1 MLHKPV
7 HYESQVPFDWAQM
20 LRDNYHVILEELAS
34 DDFPLVPIEQLDE
47 GNAYLNED
55 NQWKALYLIIN
66 GYPTKISKKFP
77 RVSENISDRPCHAM
91 PCHLLR
97 HHHHHHHHHVHWHP
111 PP

>member
-1 MLHKPV
+1 
-7 HYESQVPFDWAQM
+7 M

-55 NQWKALYLIIN
+55 NQWRALYFIIN

-77 RVSENISDRPCHAM
+77 RVSEYTSDHAM
-91 PCHLLR
+91 PSSSPSSSPPSSSCALAPSSLAYTLTHALAPAVPLSHL
-97 HHHHHHHHHVHWHP
+97 HQF
-111 PP
+111 

>member
-1 MLHKPV
+1 M

-34 DDFPLVPIEQLDE
+34 DDFPLVPINELDE

-55 NQWKALYLIIN
+55 DQWKALYFIIN

-77 RVSENISDRPCHAM
+77 RVTLKLRP
-91 PCHLLR
+91 R
-97 HHHHHHHHHVHWHP
+97 QHHHHHHLHWHP
-111 PP
+111 P